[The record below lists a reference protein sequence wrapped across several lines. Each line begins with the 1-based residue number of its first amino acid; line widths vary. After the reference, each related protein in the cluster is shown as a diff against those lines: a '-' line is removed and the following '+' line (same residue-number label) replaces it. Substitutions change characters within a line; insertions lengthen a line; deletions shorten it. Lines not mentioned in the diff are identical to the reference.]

1 MGDFRIVIEA
11 LGGHGCQREKGDG
24 ETVIG
29 CERTGCPDCM
39 ARELVRRL
47 KRSGT
52 TVKVA
57 EIKHWPADMPGYTT
71 ERQVTDDLLT
81 GVRTGAFPERERYV
95 AQAKAVT
102 PLTSTAGSTATHIF
116 PATVFVPTTTG
127 TTSVSGSPVTVNWNT
142 TGTAPR

>member
-1 MGDFRIVIEA
+1 MGDFRITIEA

-57 EIKHWPADMPGYTT
+57 EIKHWPADMPGYTA

-81 GVRTGAFPERERYV
+81 GVRTGAFPERERFV
-95 AQAKAVT
+95 AET
-102 PLTSTAGSTATHIF
+102 PPSPAAAPTAGSTT
-116 PATVFVPTTTG
+116 TYVPTTPGMTLASG
-127 TTSVSGSPVTVNWNT
+127 PPVSIVWNT